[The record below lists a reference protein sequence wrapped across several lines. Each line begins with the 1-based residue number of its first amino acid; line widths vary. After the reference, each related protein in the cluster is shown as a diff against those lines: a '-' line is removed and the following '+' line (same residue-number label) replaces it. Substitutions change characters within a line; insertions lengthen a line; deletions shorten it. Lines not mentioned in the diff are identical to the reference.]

1 MWVPPI
7 THVEDLLLPGNAR
20 RYSRHELKK
29 DSVPLHHKGNR
40 FRESST
46 GHHLGTE
53 FKSVE
58 ACGRVAD

>member
-7 THVEDLLLPGNAR
+7 THVEDLLLTWKCTSIFSTR
-20 RYSRHELKK
+20 IKK
-29 DSVPLHHKGNR
+29 DSVLLHHKGNR
-40 FRESST
+40 FRESSAE
-46 GHHLGTE
+46 HHLGTE